1 MTPTPAT
8 TAQRPATAF
17 RMARVVLALIL
28 REMSTTYGR
37 SPGGYVW
44 AVLQPVAMIVLLALA
59 FSLLLR
65 APSLGT
71 SFLLFYASGLLP
83 LRTFQEMAGNV
94 GAAISFNRA
103 LLEYPRVTFI
113 DVIIARALLVVLTQ
127 AMVTVLILAGIFMFE
142 DIRESVDLAPIV
154 TAFFLAA
161 LLGLG
166 FGVFNCFA
174 MFSFPLWKTL
184 WGVMTR
190 PLILV
195 SGVFYIYEDL
205 PPGIQEILWFNPLI
219 HVTGIARQGFY
230 SIYEPSY
237 VTPVLILAF
246 AVVPMVFGFLLLFRF
261 GRSMLHK

>member
-1 MTPTPAT
+1 MTPTT
-8 TAQRPATAF
+8 VTADQRPATGF

-28 REMSTTYGR
+28 REMSSTYGR
-37 SPGGYVW
+37 SPGGYAW
-44 AVLQPVAMIVLLALA
+44 AVLQPIGTIVILAIA

-83 LRTFQEMAGNV
+83 LRLFQEMAGNV

-113 DVIIARALLVVLTQ
+113 DVIVARALLVLLTQ
-127 AMVTVLILAGIFMFE
+127 AMVATLILSGIFAWG

-154 TAFFLAA
+154 TGFSAAAF
-161 LLGLG
+161 LGVG

-184 WGVMTR
+184 WTMLTR
-190 PLILV
+190 PLILI
-195 SGVFYIYEDL
+195 SGVFYLFEDL
-205 PPGIQEILWFNPLI
+205 PPNIQDLLWFNPLL
-219 HVTGIARQGFY
+219 HVAGITRQGFY
-230 SIYEPSY
+230 SIYEPGYIS
-237 VTPVLILAF
+237 PVLILGTAL
-246 AVVPMVFGFLLLFRF
+246 VPMLFGFLLLFRF
-261 GRSMLHK
+261 GRSMLHN

>member
-1 MTPTPAT
+1 
-8 TAQRPATAF
+8 
-17 RMARVVLALIL
+17 MARVVLALIL

-44 AVLQPVAMIVLLALA
+44 AVLQPVATIIILALA
-59 FSLLLR
+59 FSLWLR

-83 LRTFQEMAGNV
+83 LRTFQEMAANV

-127 AMVTVLILAGIFMFE
+127 AMVTLVILAGIFMFE

-154 TAFFLAA
+154 TAFALAA
-161 LLGLG
+161 FLGLG

-174 MFSFPLWKTL
+174 MFAFPLWKTL

-205 PPGIQEILWFNPLI
+205 PANIQDLLWFNPLL
-219 HVTGIARQGFY
+219 HVAGIARQGFY

-237 VTPVLILAF
+237 VEPVLILGA
-246 AVVPMVFGFLLLFRF
+246 AVLPMVFGFLLLFRF